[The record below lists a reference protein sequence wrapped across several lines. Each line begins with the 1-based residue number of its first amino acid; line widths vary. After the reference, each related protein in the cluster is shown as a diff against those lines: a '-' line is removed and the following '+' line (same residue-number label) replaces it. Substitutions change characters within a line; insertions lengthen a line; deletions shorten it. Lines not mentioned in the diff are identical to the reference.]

1 MGFGDIDSL
10 VKAAD
15 KRIWLTEE
23 FDGSRLAPRI
33 LEMNYTFLVS
43 NGEPFITSSFPAIYE
58 LCDTEERGLMPSNIY
73 LPVHPQIALL
83 YNGTIPKMKSN
94 RLKTVG
100 EEIVQELNS
109 VYLKSDVEQMRFL
122 IARDKESLRTV
133 IEKEH

>member
-15 KRIWLTEE
+15 KRVWLTEE
-23 FDGSRLAPRI
+23 FDGSMLTPHI

-73 LPVHPQIALL
+73 LPIYTQIALL

-100 EEIVQELNS
+100 EKLFMN
-109 VYLKSDVEQMRFL
+109 
-122 IARDKESLRTV
+122 
-133 IEKEH
+133 